1 MTQNRDQ
8 NAVTPPPEPK
18 LAFSLRSVLG
28 IMSAALL
35 GLFLLQNLQ
44 EVDMHFLWFSFST
57 RLTWALLAAAAFGV
71 IALAAFATF
80 RRHDQR

>member
-8 NAVTPPPEPK
+8 SDAPAPIEPK
-18 LAFSLRSVLG
+18 RAVSIRAVLG
-28 IMSAALL
+28 VISAALL

-44 EVDMHFLWFSFST
+44 SVDVHFLWLSFST

-71 IALAAFATF
+71 IALAAFATP
-80 RRHDQR
+80 RRRDER

>member
-8 NAVTPPPEPK
+8 SAPPAPVEPK
-18 LAFSLRSVLG
+18 RAVSIRAVLG
-28 IMSAALL
+28 VISAVLL

-44 EVDMHFLWFSFST
+44 EVDMNFLWFSFST

-80 RRHDQR
+80 RRHDGR